1 VKPIEMALVA
11 GGLIVSATYVT
22 GMIMNYQASK
32 TMVFNPVANIMAPV
46 AYVKQ
51 KFGGD
56 SI

>member
-1 VKPIEMALVA
+1 MKPIEMALVA